1 MVKILVPPALTKMV
15 KATNKKNNKQ
25 ANLLK
30 TAIGNLMAKNGKT
43 TGGKLNFGPVA
54 TVNTAPVA
62 IGNSVRGSKTK
73 VITSAAGVTVSGRDF
88 AYTPVGTGT
97 ITTWT
102 MSGGTPLTP
111 AAFSDSSLRQ
121 YMQMYQRFRWR
132 KLVAHYITSSPTSA
146 NGDVMFYHQKNRNSV
161 FLSQTSS
168 QLLPFVMS
176 DPDTVIGPQWT
187 NHSTDLTLQSSWKS
201 TDYGMSSVIDDYSE
215 GDLFLLSKTSTT
227 DSPGYVIF
235 DFVVE
240 FRDLQI
246 SPRLLSLP
254 LPRAQW
260 SQANIGATTTAVT
273 ADTAVLMAPKG
284 NNLSGTTSIL
294 PTGCANGDIYKV
306 IFDVTNSVSGSWV
319 NGTPANP
326 LRSEEG
332 GGYVGVTI
340 VDGTTVYA
348 VYNGV
353 NFVLYATV
361 EAAFTGGA
369 LLAYGAASTITFNY
383 QVWLSLVGT
392 VSSTNLSPN
401 F

>member
-1 MVKILVPPALTKMV
+1 MVKILVPQTLTKMV
-15 KATNKKNNKQ
+15 KANNKKNNKQ
-25 ANLLK
+25 NLLK
-30 TAIGNLMAKNGKT
+30 TAIGNLMAKNGKMKD
-43 TGGKLNFGPVA
+43 GKLNFGPVA

-73 VITSAAGVTVSGRDF
+73 VVTTAAGVTVSGRDF

-102 MSGGTPLTP
+102 VSGGTPLTP

-176 DPDTVIGPQWT
+176 DSDTVIGPQWT
-187 NHSTDLTLQSSWKS
+187 NHSTDLTLQSNWKS
-201 TDYGMSSVIDDYSE
+201 TDYGMSSVVDDFAE

-227 DSPGYVIF
+227 DSPGYVII

-260 SQANIGATTTAVT
+260 AQCNVGLTAVAVT
-273 ADTAVLMAPKG
+273 ADTGLNAVIKG
-284 NNLSGTTSIL
+284 NNLSGTTSAL
-294 PTGCANGDIYKV
+294 PTGCVNGDIYKV
-306 IFDVTNSVSGSWV
+306 IFDVTNSVSGSWT

-326 LRSEEG
+326 LHSEEQ
-332 GGYVGVTI
+332 GGYVAVTI
-340 VDGTTVYA
+340 VDGTTCYA
-348 VYNGV
+348 VYNGSAF
-353 NFVLYATV
+353 NFYSTV
-361 EAAFTGGA
+361 EAAFTNGA
-369 LLAYGAASTITFNY
+369 GLNFGAASTITFNY